1 MSGWKSRWS
10 CVRLVNTAAATWI
23 PSARR
28 SSSACEEISIAHA
41 SSPASAIAANV
52 RWRSIASGVVRTTG
66 CSTPP
71 ITDLTVPSRPQ
82 RRSAASSSE
91 RTRNAVVVLPLVPVM
106 PTTGSARRRVAVEAR
121 RGDRHR
127 RADVR
132 DLHLGHAEA
141 ERPRDH
147 QRRRPARDGVGGEV
161 MAVAGEPGHAEEQ
174 VAGLHRAVVV
184 GQAGDLH
191 VGRTLAEQVAQG
203 HRPGSLRARAA
214 GEPRPAPPDYAI
226 FRCAGLGG
234 SGTYIRCPVPPGPG
248 TCGDHSAGTG
258 VGGLLRIDHH
268 RARVRARLEIL
279 ERLGR
284 VVEGVRGAVGRRG
297 RQARCSDRGRRA
309 A

>member
-41 SSPASAIAANV
+41 SSPASTIAANV

-71 ITDLTVPSRPQ
+71 ITDLTVPEQAAAAVGGLQQ
-82 RRSAASSSE
+82 RAHEE
-91 RTRNAVVVLPLVPVM
+91 RRRRLAVGAGDADDRQP
-106 PTTGSARRRVAVEAR
+106 RRRVAVEAR

-127 RADVR
+127 GADVV

-147 QRRRPARDGVGGEV
+147 ERGRAALDGVGGEV
-161 MAVAGEPGHAEEQ
+161 VAVAGEAGHAEEQ
-174 VAGLHRAVVV
+174 EAGLHHAVVV

-203 HRPGSLRARAA
+203 HRPGVY
-214 GEPRPAPPDYAI
+214 E
-226 FRCAGLGG
+226 
-234 SGTYIRCPVPPGPG
+234 
-248 TCGDHSAGTG
+248 
-258 VGGLLRIDHH
+258 
-268 RARVRARLEIL
+268 
-279 ERLGR
+279 
-284 VVEGVRGAVGRRG
+284 
-297 RQARCSDRGRRA
+297 RGRRRRRR
-309 A
+309 

>member
-10 CVRLVNTAAATWI
+10 WVRLVNTAAATWI

-106 PTTGSARRRVAVEAR
+106 PTTRQPRRRIAVEAR
-121 RGDRHR
+121 RGHRHR
-127 RADVR
+127 GADVVH
-132 DLHLGHAEA
+132 LHLGHAEA
-141 ERPRDH
+141 ERARDH
-147 QRRRPARDGVGGEV
+147 QRGGPALDGVGGEV
-161 MAVAGEPGHAEEQ
+161 MAVTGEAGHAEEQ
-174 VAGLHRAVVV
+174 EPGLHETVVV
-184 GQAGDLH
+184 GQAGDLQ

-203 HRPGSLRARAA
+203 HRPGSLRA
-214 GEPRPAPPDYAI
+214 
-226 FRCAGLGG
+226 
-234 SGTYIRCPVPPGPG
+234 
-248 TCGDHSAGTG
+248 
-258 VGGLLRIDHH
+258 
-268 RARVRARLEIL
+268 
-279 ERLGR
+279 
-284 VVEGVRGAVGRRG
+284 GAVDFAEPGREHESRVG
-297 RQARCSDRGRRA
+297 ATVQHHPT
-309 A
+309 